1 MCTFSTIVLDING
14 MTCANCA
21 ALIEKCLIELSFVK
35 KANVSLA
42 SERVVVQY
50 ISSENI
56 VVEII
61 SKIVEVGYD
70 VITRD
75 IDLMVVGSIDDDD
88 VRLIARSIKSIIGV
102 VNIDANI
109 LTGNISIRYVPN
121 VCSSDEILRNFER
134 IGFKFKAVESNNN
147 DDVNAI
153 RRKQLLRDK
162 MGVIS
167 GLILAA
173 PVVTLSM
180 GGDGLREAIYYFV
193 AIDFRFIL
201 AFFTTVIQ
209 FVIGWNFYVAAFKA
223 VRNGT
228 TNMDVLI
235 VMGSTSAY
243 IYSMF
248 VTFGNINNVL
258 PEYVYF
264 ETASVIIVFVRIGKY
279 IEMKAKGNVS
289 EAINKLLSYQSQDA
303 SLLVDGSVIKVPLN
317 SVNVGDIIL
326 VKPGERIPLDG
337 DIIDGKSTVDESLMT
352 GESVDVVKRF
362 GDKVYASTINR
373 KGSFS
378 FEVTAVGS
386 DTVLS
391 KIINL
396 VERTQASKV
405 PIQKLA
411 DKISGFFVP
420 VVMFISLV
428 TFVLWFFYGNSF
440 DKALVSMVA
449 VLVIACPCALGL
461 ATPAAIMVGVGVAA
475 ENGVLF
481 RNSSTLETVS
491 KVKLVMFDKTGT
503 ITYGNMSPANIE
515 ISKEYEDQWSVD
527 ELLSVVASLE
537 RNSEHP
543 IGQALFA
550 ESTIRN
556 LKMSNVVGFSVKP
569 GKGVCGIVDNRQIRV
584 GNEKIVL
591 SSDYLPDDL
600 KLMLNDFR
608 ISNYINVIVII
619 DGSVIALISMTDRIR
634 DESVEAITCLSHLG
648 VDTMILSGDSEG
660 VVRYVAES
668 IGIKEF
674 LSGLMPIEKSESV
687 KNMQKKYNGYVA
699 MVGDGINDAAAL
711 AQADVGIAVGT
722 RTDIAVESADIT
734 LMGSG
739 IGGVVS
745 AIELSKLV
753 MKTIRQN
760 LFWAFCYN
768 VMLIPVAAFG
778 QLNPMLAAGA
788 MGFSS
793 VFVLINSIRLKK
805 TRFKVV

>member
-1 MCTFSTIVLDING
+1 MRAFSTIVLDING

-21 ALIEKCLIELSFVK
+21 ALIEKCLTELSFVK

-42 SERVVVQY
+42 SERVVVQC

-88 VRLIARSIKSIIGV
+88 VRLIVGSIKSIIGV

-109 LTGNISIRYVPN
+109 LTGNVRVRYVPN
-121 VCSSDEILRNFER
+121 VCSSDEILRNLEGT
-134 IGFKFKAVESNNN
+134 GFKFKVVESNNN
-147 DDVNAI
+147 NDVNAI

-162 MGVIS
+162 MGVVS

-180 GGDGLREAIYYFV
+180 GGDDLRETIYGFV

-201 AFFTTVIQ
+201 AFFSTVIQ

-248 VTFGNINNVL
+248 VTFGNINNIL
-258 PEYVYF
+258 PEHVYF
-264 ETASVIIVFVRIGKY
+264 ETAAVIIVFVRIGKY

-396 VERTQASKV
+396 VEKTQASKV

-527 ELLSVVASLE
+527 KLLSVVASLE

-556 LKMSNVVGFSVKP
+556 LEMSNVVGFSVKP
-569 GKGVCGIVDNRQIRV
+569 GKGVYGIVDNRQIRV

-591 SSDYLPDDL
+591 SSDYFPDDL
-600 KLMLNDFR
+600 KSMLNDFG

-634 DESVEAITCLSHLG
+634 DESVDAITCLSHLG
-648 VDTMILSGDSEG
+648 VNTMILSGDAEG
-660 VVRYVAES
+660 AVRSVAES
-668 IGIKEF
+668 TGIKEF

-687 KNMQKKYNGYVA
+687 KNMQEKYEGHVA

-711 AQADVGIAVGT
+711 VQADVGIAVGT
-722 RTDIAVESADIT
+722 GTDIAVESADIT

-788 MGFSS
+788 MACSS

>member
-1 MCTFSTIVLDING
+1 MRAFSTIVLDING

-21 ALIEKCLIELSFVK
+21 ALIEKCLTELSFVK

-42 SERVVVQY
+42 SERVVVQC

-75 IDLMVVGSIDDDD
+75 IDLMVVGAIDDDD
-88 VRLIARSIKSIIGV
+88 VRLIVGSIKSIIGV

-109 LTGNISIRYVPN
+109 LTGNVRVRYVPN
-121 VCSSDEILRNFER
+121 VCSSDEILRNLEGT
-134 IGFKFKAVESNNN
+134 GFKFKVVESNNN
-147 DDVNAI
+147 NDVNAI

-162 MGVIS
+162 MGVVS

-180 GGDGLREAIYYFV
+180 GGDDLRETIYGFV

-201 AFFTTVIQ
+201 AFFSTVIQ

-248 VTFGNINNVL
+248 VTFGNINNIL
-258 PEYVYF
+258 PEHVYF
-264 ETASVIIVFVRIGKY
+264 ETAAVIIVFVRIGKY

-289 EAINKLLSYQSQDA
+289 EAINKLLSYQSQEA
-303 SLLVDGSVIKVPLN
+303 SLLVDGSIIKVPLN
-317 SVNVGDIIL
+317 SENVGDIIL

-396 VERTQASKV
+396 VEKTQASKV

-411 DKISGFFVP
+411 DKISGF
-420 VVMFISLV
+420 SCLYH
-428 TFVLWFFYGNSF
+428 LLHLFYGF
-440 DKALVSMVA
+440 SMA
-449 VLVIACPCALGL
+449 
-461 ATPAAIMVGVGVAA
+461 
-475 ENGVLF
+475 
-481 RNSSTLETVS
+481 
-491 KVKLVMFDKTGT
+491 
-503 ITYGNMSPANIE
+503 
-515 ISKEYEDQWSVD
+515 
-527 ELLSVVASLE
+527 
-537 RNSEHP
+537 
-543 IGQALFA
+543 
-550 ESTIRN
+550 
-556 LKMSNVVGFSVKP
+556 
-569 GKGVCGIVDNRQIRV
+569 
-584 GNEKIVL
+584 IVL
-591 SSDYLPDDL
+591 I
-600 KLMLNDFR
+600 KL
-608 ISNYINVIVII
+608 
-619 DGSVIALISMTDRIR
+619 
-634 DESVEAITCLSHLG
+634 
-648 VDTMILSGDSEG
+648 
-660 VVRYVAES
+660 
-668 IGIKEF
+668 
-674 LSGLMPIEKSESV
+674 
-687 KNMQKKYNGYVA
+687 
-699 MVGDGINDAAAL
+699 
-711 AQADVGIAVGT
+711 
-722 RTDIAVESADIT
+722 
-734 LMGSG
+734 
-739 IGGVVS
+739 
-745 AIELSKLV
+745 
-753 MKTIRQN
+753 
-760 LFWAFCYN
+760 
-768 VMLIPVAAFG
+768 
-778 QLNPMLAAGA
+778 
-788 MGFSS
+788 
-793 VFVLINSIRLKK
+793 
-805 TRFKVV
+805 